1 MRKGKF
7 GKTLLALSMVATLA
21 APLYPV
27 KATEG
32 GTDFTE
38 MMNGDRRAP

>member
-32 GTDFTE
+32 GTDFTV
-38 MMNGDRRAP
+38 